1 MGLKDIYLNNIKKET
16 VKKIIQT
23 KPMFNWLD
31 EHQNYFTYYSKR
43 NRLSNLISK
52 VSKVSK
58 SIEVDLLH
66 KKIKNYPR
74 IYNDV
79 SYSSEILISFCKVS

>member
-1 MGLKDIYLNNIKKET
+1 MENIFRLVLVNTNKKISNSGLFSLTECMGLKDIYLNNIKKET

-52 VSKVSK
+52 VSRFQKV
-58 SIEVDLLH
+58 
-66 KKIKNYPR
+66 
-74 IYNDV
+74 
-79 SYSSEILISFCKVS
+79 